1 MAADDETTSAID
13 RIDPAYRAPVAAF
26 ARLHGARRAA
36 AAAIA
41 HHQQHRVDVDV
52 DVDVDMRGVLTE
64 LRDARAVCSEWTR

>member
-1 MAADDETTSAID
+1 MDADDNAPAID

-41 HHQQHRVDVDV
+41 HHQQRGA

>member
-1 MAADDETTSAID
+1 MATDDGNAAAID

-36 AAAIA
+36 AAALA
-41 HHQQHRVDVDV
+41 HHDQHQGDVDV
-52 DVDVDMRGVLTE
+52 DVRGVLAE